1 MYLTRNQAW
10 AQVHRGFESHPLR
23 QKEKAPI
30 GALSFCG
37 ESEHARGWDSKR
49 RACKRGAG
57 RIPYQIFIERI
68 RSDELASETPGES
81 HIKCS
86 QIGFE
91 ATSKQVG
98 CMAYSPTKISA
109 KKKKPREGL
118 FLFMGSVG
126 SESK

>member
-23 QKEKAPI
+23 QKEKAPL

-57 RIPYQIFIERI
+57 RIPHQMYIEKI
-68 RSDELASETPGES
+68 RSDEQASGVQGVS
-81 HIKCS
+81 HHNDQRQSIRAHMS
-86 QIGFE
+86 
-91 ATSKQVG
+91 
-98 CMAYSPTKISA
+98 Y
-109 KKKKPREGL
+109 EGL
-118 FLFMGSVG
+118 CILGLTQTQTYQHQAWPAG
-126 SESK
+126 R